1 MKKNLYFPAL
11 DGLRFFAFFW
21 VFLGHLPR
29 PESFLNWFQKT
40 NWIGVDIFFVL
51 SSFLITVLLLQ
62 EFSVNKIISFKYFV
76 YRRLLRLYPL
86 YFLVVILGGIIFP
99 YLNYDIGPSFMEI
112 YTYVPM
118 YLIGIANITNPIMG
132 GNMGNVLS
140 PLWSIMV
147 EFQFYFFIVP
157 IIVYLINK
165 NKIEYLVVLSLFLII
180 MALVCRYIISDPLF
194 IYGNLIGR
202 LDAFAIGILLG
213 YFYFKDI
220 KLIKNK
226 FNIFILLISCLLFYF
241 VSKLGHPTNTNTSI
255 FIYTLSAFA
264 SFFLIYS
271 ILNLEF
277 LKKILTQEIF
287 VKLGQISFGLYVF
300 HTLGIHIALSNK
312 VPFLN
317 ELYSSIFIG
326 FFFTVGI
333 SIFFY
338 YSFEKYFLKLK
349 NKFEIIHHETSK

>member
-1 MKKNLYFPAL
+1 
-11 DGLRFFAFFW
+11 
-21 VFLGHLPR
+21 
-29 PESFLNWFQKT
+29 
-40 NWIGVDIFFVL
+40 
-51 SSFLITVLLLQ
+51 
-62 EFSVNKIISFKYFV
+62 
-76 YRRLLRLYPL
+76 
-86 YFLVVILGGIIFP
+86 
-99 YLNYDIGPSFMEI
+99 
-112 YTYVPM
+112 
-118 YLIGIANITNPIMG
+118 
-132 GNMGNVLS
+132 MGNVLS

-165 NKIEYLVVLSLFLII
+165 NKSQYLVGLSLFLII
-180 MALVCRYIISDPLF
+180 IALVSRYIISDPLF

-287 VKLGQISFGLYVF
+287 IKLGQISFGLYVF